1 MISTQQPHAA
11 GHAHGARADRR
22 ARSVLGFTVLGTLV
36 PGLGLIVA
44 GWRRTGAVVLGAV
57 VAVAVVLAVRVGRDP
72 LGAVGSILG
81 SGRLAAVE
89 VLAPVVGLA
98 WAVLVVLTHRALRP
112 AGTPTGA
119 RVAMS
124 GVVGLLCLGVLTPAV
139 LVSQVAVTT
148 RRTVDTIFANGESA
162 TRPDAVVTTGPDPWA
177 GKPRLNVLVLGSDA
191 GPTAGGGIRAGVRTD
206 SIVVASIDTHTGNT
220 VLVSVPRNL
229 ENLQF
234 PPGSGLARAY
244 PGGYATYPGVSST
257 DPRSG
262 ENLVNSVYRNVPAQ
276 HPGILGKTANEGAD
290 ALKLGLGQSL
300 GLRIDYYVLVSLTGF
315 KQVVDA
321 LGGVTVNIDEPV
333 AVGGSHDP
341 TVLPIRFLMPG
352 AAQHLSGYDAQWFAR
367 GRFNTDD
374 NSRLRRQ
381 RCTINALT
389 TQASAARLLLGYQS
403 LADTAANV
411 TLTDIP
417 PSVLPAL
424 VRLGDTVRAHGTQSS
439 LVVDTGGLPGLAP
452 ADPDWDR
459 VRAAVQLALRR
470 SAAPPPATAASPPA
484 STSSRPSTA
493 APSPTPA
500 PPAPTAA
507 PTSTAGP
514 QIQPDLSRTCGYDQA
529 LADRNLAT
537 WKASYGSQYDSAGNR
552 R

>member
-1 MISTQQPHAA
+1 MAAPHQPPVP
-11 GHAHGARADRR
+11 GGASGPHEGRR
-22 ARSVLGFTVLGTLV
+22 PGAVLGFTVLGTLV
-36 PGLGLIVA
+36 PGLGLVIA
-44 GWRRTGAVVLGAV
+44 GWRKVGAAILGLV

-72 LGAVGSILG
+72 LGAVGSVLG
-81 SGRLAAVE
+81 SGRLGAVA
-89 VLAPVVGLA
+89 VVVPVVGLA

-112 AGTPTGA
+112 AATPPGA

-148 RRTVDTIFANGESA
+148 RRTVDTIFANGQSA
-162 TRPDAVVTTGPDPWA
+162 TRPDAVVTSGPDPWVT
-177 GKPRLNVLVLGSDA
+177 KPRLNVLVLGSDA

-220 VLVSVPRNL
+220 VLISVPRNL
-229 ENLQF
+229 ERLQF
-234 PPGSGLARAY
+234 PPGSELAKAY
-244 PGGYATYPGVSST
+244 PTGYATYPGISSS

-276 HPGILGKTANEGAD
+276 HPGVLGTTANEGAD

-300 GLRIDYYVLVSLTGF
+300 GLSIDYYVLVSLTGF

-341 TVLPIRFLMPG
+341 TVLPIRFLVPG
-352 AAQHLSGYDAQWFAR
+352 AAQHLDGYDAQWFAR

-417 PSVLPAL
+417 QSVLPAL

-439 LVVDTGGLPGLAP
+439 LVVDQYGLPGLAP

-459 VRAAVQLALRR
+459 VRAAVRLALRR
-470 SAAPPPATAASPPA
+470 SATPPAAPTRVS
-484 STSSRPSTA
+484 SSSRPSLA
-493 APSPTPA
+493 APASADPTTPVQSAVPTP
-500 PPAPTAA
+500 TG
-507 PTSTAGP
+507 GP
-514 QIQPDLSRTCGYDQA
+514 QIQSDLSRTCAYDPA
-529 LADRNLAT
+529 LAARTLAT
-537 WKASYGSQYDSAGNR
+537 WENQYGSLYDSAGNR

>member
-1 MISTQQPHAA
+1 MP
-11 GHAHGARADRR
+11 GGRR
-22 ARSVLGFTVLGTLV
+22 PGSVLALTVLGTVV

-44 GWRRTGAVVLGAV
+44 GWRKTGALVLAAVLVVAVFVAVQVERDPVGTVGSILSPGRLGAV
-57 VAVAVVLAVRVGRDP
+57 VVAAVVVG
-72 LGAVGSILG
+72 VGW
-81 SGRLAAVE
+81 AA
-89 VLAPVVGLA
+89 
-98 WAVLVVLTHRALRP
+98 LVVLTHRALRP
-112 AGTPTGA
+112 AATSAGT

-124 GVVGLLCLGVLTPAV
+124 GVVGLLCLGVLAPAA
-139 LVSQVAVTT
+139 LVSQLAVTT
-148 RRTVDTIFANGESA
+148 RRTVDTIFANGSSA
-162 TRPDAVVTTGPDPWA
+162 TRPEAAVTGGPDPWA

-191 GPTAGGGIRAGVRTD
+191 GPTADGGIRVGVRTD

-220 VLVSVPRNL
+220 VLISVARNL
-229 ENLQF
+229 ERLQF
-234 PPGSGLARAY
+234 KPGSALGNTY
-244 PGGYATYPGVSST
+244 PGGYTTYPDASST
-257 DPRSG
+257 DVRSG

-276 HPGILGKTANEGAD
+276 HPGLLGKTDNEGAD

-300 GLRIDYYVLVSLTGF
+300 GLPIDYYVLVSLTGF

-341 TVLPIRFLMPG
+341 TVLPTRFLMPG

-389 TQASAARLLLGYQS
+389 TQASASRLLLGYQS

-417 PSVLPAL
+417 PALLPAL
-424 VRLGDTVRAHGTQSS
+424 VKLGDTVRTHGTQSS
-439 LVVDTGGLPGLAP
+439 LVVDQYGIPGLSP

-470 SAAPPPATAASPPA
+470 STATAAP
-484 STSSRPSTA
+484 TPSTA
-493 APSPTPA
+493 AGPATPGHTTPA
-500 PPAPTAA
+500 PTRTATPPATPRAS
-507 PTSTAGP
+507 STGGP
-514 QIQPDLSRTCGYDQA
+514 QIDSNLTRTCAYDPA
-529 LADRNLAT
+529 LAAQNRAT
-537 WKASYGSQYDSAGNR
+537 WTAAFGARYDSAGNLR
-552 R
+552 

>member
-1 MISTQQPHAA
+1 M
-11 GHAHGARADRR
+11 
-22 ARSVLGFTVLGTLV
+22 

-44 GWRRTGAVVLGAV
+44 GWRKAGAVVLGVV
-57 VAVAVVLAVRVGRDP
+57 VAVAVVVAVQVGRDP
-72 LGAVGSILG
+72 LGALGSVLG
-81 SGRLAAVE
+81 SGRLSAVA
-89 VLAPVVGLA
+89 VVVPVVGLA
-98 WAVLVVLTHRALRP
+98 WAVLVVVTHRALRP
-112 AGTPTGA
+112 ATTPTGA
-119 RVAMS
+119 RLMMS

-148 RRTVDTIFANGESA
+148 RRTVDTIFANGSSA

-177 GKPRLNVLVLGSDA
+177 SKPRLNVLVLGSDA
-191 GPTAGGGIRAGVRTD
+191 GPTAGGIRVGVRTD

-220 VLVSVPRNL
+220 VLISVARNL
-229 ENLQF
+229 ERLQF
-234 PPGSGLARAY
+234 KPGSKLAQAY
-244 PGGYATYPGVSST
+244 PGGYATYPGVSSS

-300 GLRIDYYVLVSLTGF
+300 GLPIDYYVLVSLTGF

-341 TVLPIRFLMPG
+341 TVLPVRFLMPG

-424 VRLGDTVRAHGTQSS
+424 VRLGDTVRTHGTQSS
-439 LVVDTGGLPGLAP
+439 LVVDQFGLPGLAP
-452 ADPDWDR
+452 ADPNWDR
-459 VRAAVQLALRR
+459 VRAAVQLALQR
-470 SAAPPPATAASPPA
+470 STTPPRATATPAPA
-484 STSSRPSTA
+484 SASSRPSAA
-493 APSPTPA
+493 APASPTPA
-500 PPAPTAA
+500 PSVPTAA
-507 PTSTAGP
+507 PTSTGGP
-514 QIQPDLSRTCGYDQA
+514 QIQSDLSRTCAYDPA
-529 LADRNLAT
+529 LAARDLAT
-537 WKASYGSQYDSAGNR
+537 WESQVATPGVTFGNLYDSAGNR